1 MEGFLGQ
8 VGSDPRVS
16 AVMVMPFTPETR
28 GKGPS
33 LLGDCGSMVAENL
46 KVTPS
51 LFQSTQPYIPPSSGF
66 TYSLMN
72 HSVPI
77 LSPSTPMLP
86 GSVSQSQVPMENRV
100 NSEFCSKKSMML
112 MKVKLLLISL
122 I

>member
-1 MEGFLGQ
+1 MEGFLGR
-8 VGSDPRVS
+8 VGSDPRGS
-16 AVMVMPFTPETR
+16 AVMVMPSMPETR

-33 LLGDCGSMVAENL
+33 LLENCGSMVAENL
-46 KVTPS
+46 EVTPS
-51 LFQSTQPYIPPSSGF
+51 LFQSPQPYISPSSGF

-72 HSVPI
+72 LSVPI
-77 LSPSTPMLP
+77 LSPTPMLP
-86 GSVSQSQVPMENRV
+86 GSISQPQVPMENRV